1 MVGNLFSFLIQQL
14 LSIIKTLQAKV
25 TEEAMKK
32 AMMELRIREEVAQE
46 MNEQIAEI
54 ENMYRFVYDIIT
66 IAGKSIL
73 K

>member
-1 MVGNLFSFLIQQL
+1 
-14 LSIIKTLQAKV
+14 
-25 TEEAMKK
+25 
-32 AMMELRIREEVAQE
+32 

-73 K
+73 KWVKLQSLVAKYFLHFTTFSNQSLQFYSF

>member
-54 ENMYRFVYDIIT
+54 ENMYRFVYDIT

>member
-1 MVGNLFSFLIQQL
+1 
-14 LSIIKTLQAKV
+14 
-25 TEEAMKK
+25 
-32 AMMELRIREEVAQE
+32 

-73 K
+73 KWVKLQSLVAKYFFHFTTFSNQSLQFYSF